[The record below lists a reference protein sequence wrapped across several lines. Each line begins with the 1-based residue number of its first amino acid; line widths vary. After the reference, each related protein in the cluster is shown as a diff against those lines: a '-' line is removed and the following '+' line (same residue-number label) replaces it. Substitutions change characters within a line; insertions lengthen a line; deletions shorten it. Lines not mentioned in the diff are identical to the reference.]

1 MSLIFVDQEDYNPQQ
16 LTDSLYEAQRGAQ
29 QLTDRANGTAAVTQ
43 QMAQQLAK
51 AGQRLVA

>member
-1 MSLIFVDQEDYNPQQ
+1 MSLLFVDQEDYDPQQ
-16 LTDSLYEAQRGAQ
+16 LNDSLYEAQRVAQ

>member
-1 MSLIFVDQEDYNPQQ
+1 MSLLFVDQENYDPQQ
-16 LTDSLYEAQRGAQ
+16 LNDSLYEAQRVAQ